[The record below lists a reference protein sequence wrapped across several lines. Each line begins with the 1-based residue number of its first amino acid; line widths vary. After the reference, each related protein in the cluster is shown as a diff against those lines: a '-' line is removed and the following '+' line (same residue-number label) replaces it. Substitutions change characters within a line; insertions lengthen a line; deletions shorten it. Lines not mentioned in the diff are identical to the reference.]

1 MCRLLN
7 GDKKYKS
14 YFKCNLEWY
23 LFNKICVV
31 IKLLV
36 IFNRDIDI

>member
-1 MCRLLN
+1 MCRSLN

-14 YFKCNLEWY
+14 HSKCNLEWY
-23 LFNKICVV
+23 LPNKTCVA

-36 IFNRDIDI
+36 ILNRDTDT